1 MINTTTKMSIFHTS
15 RRTLLKNQL
24 IINNCIPKLSTL
36 QIIPIRSISFNPLNI
51 GKAIQQANEID
62 ERFKKLDENT
72 STQEKVKQ
80 IIEAVKD
87 TPELLFQLNFFF
99 YECNK
104 INILH
109 NDIESRKRSLKFW
122 YIFLTKLVPL
132 NNAFWDTC
140 YTLNK
145 AQHVHKLNYRNLQ
158 NIGLLDPKNFPE
170 SFLEELG
177 TGKYNGI
184 DFRNVIIFSFSR
196 PKFKEISLPKKY
208 HKKEKAVEE
217 KEVETS

>member
-1 MINTTTKMSIFHTS
+1 MLRSTTGRLTLYNTVTPASNNILRTTHHTKLITPYFH
-15 RRTLLKNQL
+15 
-24 IINNCIPKLSTL
+24 
-36 QIIPIRSISFNPLNI
+36 PIRQISFNPLNI
-51 GKAIQQANEID
+51 VKAIHKANEID

-72 STQEKVKQ
+72 STQDKIKQ
-80 IIEAVKD
+80 IIDAVKD
-87 TPELLFQLNFFF
+87 SPELLFQLNFFF

-104 INILH
+104 ININH
-109 NDIESRKRSLKFW
+109 DDIESRKRSLKWW
-122 YIFLTKLVPL
+122 YIFVFKLVPL

-145 AQHVHKLNYRNLQ
+145 AQHKHKLNFKNLN

-170 SFLEELG
+170 NFINELG

-208 HKKEKAVEE
+208 QHKIIEDTANSKV
-217 KEVETS
+217 